1 MHHLLNEF
9 RPHQARETLRVMMEM
24 QKRQRVETATRFQKH
39 LERVRDIVNS
49 AFAALPTLYDD
60 DEHGGAKIKME
71 VDPLESNAAAK
82 NDPSYQ
88 HDRMMCKLVDSIDW

>member
-1 MHHLLNEF
+1 
-9 RPHQARETLRVMMEM
+9 MMEM

-39 LERVRDIVNS
+39 LERVRDVVNS
-49 AFAALPTLYDD
+49 AFSALPTLFDD
-60 DEHGGAKIKME
+60 DDGSAKVKME

-88 HDRMMCKLVDSIDW
+88 HDRMMCKLVDGID